1 MLSLPGVELGVL
13 GRDEALARRGR
24 GVIAASPRT
33 ARHARGDRE
42 ARARGDFCLADAR
55 PRGDGAKRDWF
66 G

>member
-13 GRDEALARRGR
+13 GRDEALASRGR

-42 ARARGDFCLADAR
+42 ARARDVRAFSSR
-55 PRGDGAKRDWF
+55 VVMSSVS
-66 G
+66 